1 MLKTAL
7 VAAAIALA
15 CPASVF
21 AQDINFLFGGNVAE
35 AGGNGPGSNAL
46 TVTDPSVTSG
56 SVNIFAAPGF
66 DFDAADLDF
75 FSSDTS
81 VAQITGGE
89 AFNPTVAGIPRFGGG
104 DPTLTVDAGGG
115 SGNLF
120 AVQVIAGFGFDT
132 VLSEFDPLFDA
143 VDGFLVARVDF
154 DILAQGTTEFSFGLG
169 DKGFFEVPGNPRN
182 PTFGSATLVVN
193 TVPEPSSAIWLI
205 FGSVA
210 MIARRK
216 RA

>member
-1 MLKTAL
+1 MFKEVL

-35 AGGNGPGSNAL
+35 AGGNGPGSNVL

-56 SVNIFAAPGF
+56 SVNIFVAPDFG
-66 DFDAADLDF
+66 FDAADLNF

-89 AFNPTVAGIPRFGGG
+89 AFNPTVIPGQRF
-104 DPTLTVDAGGG
+104 DVATLTVDVGGG
-115 SGNLF
+115 SGNL
-120 AVQVIAGFGFDT
+120 IAIG
-132 VLSEFDPLFDA
+132 VLNDNFPSPFDPLLDA
-143 VDGFLVARVDF
+143 VDGFLIARVDF

-169 DKGFFEVPGNPRN
+169 DQGLFELPNITLN
-182 PTFGSATLVVN
+182 PTFGSATLEVN

-205 FGSVA
+205 LGSVA

-216 RA
+216 RAQNLSR